1 MQLSCLF
8 TVSNFIAVPLVSW
21 RVLHLTIYRAVPE
34 TSSWWLFHPGLR
46 RTSCSAAFHFILL
59 GLWAGNIEE
68 LWWAPSKWWEG
79 KCTSLAGLQRVAC
92 KLLTSWLSSLC
103 LHVFPTLL
111 VSWVWGF
118 CLSVFALI
126 CAKASIR
133 CLSTGA
139 DAHCLCEEK
148 EERKADVFNLYV
160 EQNYSWQA
168 SGWAVFCKFPWI
180 IHRLVS
186 TGVGVLHQL

>member
-1 MQLSCLF
+1 MKSFAFNHLQSSARNIQLVTSTLGSGGRVAPLLSILF
-8 TVSNFIAVPLVSW
+8 FLGFGLETLRSSGELPVSDERVSARLLLAYKGLLASSW
-21 RVLHLTIYRAVPE
+21 R
-34 TSSWWLFHPGLR
+34 PGCPVSVSMYFPPFWSLG
-46 RTSCSAAFHFILL
+46 SEGFAFQ
-59 GLWAGNIEE
+59 
-68 LWWAPSKWWEG
+68 S
-79 KCTSLAGLQRVAC
+79 
-92 KLLTSWLSSLC
+92 
-103 LHVFPTLL
+103 
-111 VSWVWGF
+111 
-118 CLSVFALI
+118 ALI
-126 CAKASIR
+126 CAKASIK